1 MPDNPLALIAANW
14 MVVVA
19 VLAVAA
25 LFLSAS
31 MRRGASAMLRLL
43 SHPLLLLAAVA
54 LIYDGTRTLAGG
66 SGFIMTSLIEH
77 WQTIAPA
84 SLESTKAFVTRR
96 LGSALWDP
104 AVMSAL
110 RLPAWLVLGGLGLLF
125 SYIGRKTRAVN
136 VFAN

>member
-1 MPDNPLALIAANW
+1 
-14 MVVVA
+14 
-19 VLAVAA
+19 
-25 LFLSAS
+25 
-31 MRRGASAMLRLL
+31 MLRLL